1 MSSGEPERKSFSEKR
16 IKGVASSPG
25 LTLGTAY
32 VINIQSYNK
41 HFTTPKKIDKKTE
54 LERYERAKIQA
65 LEEIELSISLV
76 EKNQEYEHNV
86 ISILET
92 YRMIL
97 MDSSLNATI
106 TEKIGNNFLAENA
119 IIDVFVENKKVFQKA
134 KDRVLRER
142 TADLDHIQ
150 NQLISFLQEQIS
162 IDNLPEKAIV
172 IASAISPTDIM
183 QLAEAG
189 VSAILTE
196 VGGIASHTS
205 ILARSMGLPSVIGLK
220 GLLKTIKSGSK
231 VLVDGYSGIVYVN
244 PKQETITKFSEQQK
258 KETTYKVKL
267 QKIAKLPALTKD
279 LHKVKVKAN
288 INTLEDV
295 DEAMMAGAEGIGL
308 VRSESLV
315 IALNRYPTEEEQYK
329 WYLEISER
337 AYPKS
342 VTIRAFDVG
351 FDKFTKGIVYQQPNP
366 ALGIRGIRFL
376 QRNEHL
382 FKTQIRAILRASCH
396 RNIKLLIPMVCRID
410 EVLYSLKIIDQAKH
424 SLRKDNLE
432 FDTYTPIGIMV
443 ETPSAAL
450 IADKLSQYVDFIS
463 IGTNDLTQY
472 TLAADRNNDLV
483 SDIFDYFDPSVL
495 QLIKLTINGAKIN
508 SIPVSICGEFAGH
521 SAATELLVGL
531 GVDELSVSSQN
542 VLELKKRIRKLTLH
556 NSETLAKE
564 VLNCLTAKEVR
575 KKISVIKRSSKK

>member
-1 MSSGEPERKSFSEKR
+1 MSSGDPERKSVSEKR

-25 LTLGTAY
+25 LNLGSAF
-32 VINIQSYNK
+32 VINLRSYNK
-41 HFTTPKKIDKKTE
+41 HFTTPKKIDKKNE
-54 LERYERAKIQA
+54 LDRYERAKIQA
-65 LEEIELSISLV
+65 LNEIELSITLV

-97 MDSSLNATI
+97 LDSSLNATI
-106 TEKIGNNFLAENA
+106 NEKINGNFLAENA
-119 IIDVFVENKKVFQKA
+119 IIDVFEENKKVFQQA

-162 IDNLPEKAIV
+162 IENIPENAVV
-172 IASAISPTDIM
+172 IASAISPTEVM
-183 QLAEAG
+183 LLSEAG

-205 ILARSMGLPSVIGLK
+205 ILARSLRIPSVIGLK
-220 GLLKTIKSGSK
+220 GLLKSIKSGAQ
-231 VLVDGYSGIVYVN
+231 VLVDGYSGIVYVH
-244 PKQETITKFSEQQK
+244 PKAETITKFSEQQK
-258 KETTYKVKL
+258 KETSYKIKL

-376 QRNEHL
+376 QRNEHI

-396 RNIKLLIPMVCRID
+396 RNIKLLIPMVSRIE

-432 FDTYTPIGIMV
+432 FDPYTPIGIMI

-521 SAATELLVGL
+521 SAATELLVGM
-531 GVDELSVSSQN
+531 GVDELSVTSQN
-542 VLELKKRIRKLTLH
+542 VLELKRRIRRITLI

-564 VLNCLTAKEVR
+564 VLQSLSAKEVR

>member
-54 LERYERAKIQA
+54 LERYERAKVQA
-65 LEEIELSISLV
+65 LEEIDLSISLV

-106 TEKIGNNFLAENA
+106 TEKINNNFLAENA

-162 IDNLPEKAIV
+162 IDNLPENAIV
-172 IASAISPTDIM
+172 VASAVSPTDVM

-220 GLLKTIKSGSK
+220 GLLKSIKSGAK
-231 VLVDGYSGIVYVN
+231 ILVDGYSGIVYVN
-244 PKQETITKFSEQQK
+244 PKQETIAKFNEQQK
-258 KETTYKVKL
+258 KETTYKQKL
-267 QKIAKLPALTKD
+267 QRIAKLPALTKD

-410 EVLYSLKIIDQAKH
+410 EVLYALKIIDQAKH

-564 VLNCLTAKEVR
+564 VLHCLSAKEVR

>member
-1 MSSGEPERKSFSEKR
+1 MSSGDPDRKTVSEKR

-25 LTLGTAY
+25 LTLGNAY
-32 VINIQSYNK
+32 VVSQNSYNK
-41 HFTTPKKIDKKTE
+41 HFATPKKIDKKLE
-54 LERYERAKIQA
+54 LERFEFAKLKA

-92 YRMIL
+92 YKMIL
-97 MDSSLNATI
+97 LDSSMNSTI
-106 TEKIGNNFLAENA
+106 IEKINLNVLAENA
-119 IIDVFVENKKVFQKA
+119 ILEVFTDSKKVFLRA

-142 TADLDHIQ
+142 TADLEHIQ
-150 NQLISFLQEQIS
+150 NQLISFLQAQFS
-162 IDNLPEKAIV
+162 VDNIPKNAV
-172 IASAISPTDIM
+172 IITNSISPTDVM
-183 QLAEAG
+183 QLTEAG
-189 VSAILTE
+189 VSALLTE

-205 ILARSMGLPSVIGLK
+205 ILARSLSIPSVIALK
-220 GLLKTIKSGSK
+220 GLIKTIKTGSQ

-244 PKQETITKFSEQQK
+244 PKPETIAKFSEQQK
-258 KETTYKVKL
+258 KEASYKTRL
-267 QKIAKLPALTKD
+267 QKIAILPALTKD
-279 LHKVKVKAN
+279 LHKIRVNAN

-315 IALNRYPTEEEQYK
+315 LALNRYPTEEEQYK

-337 AYPKS
+337 AYPKP

-351 FDKFTKGIVYQQPNP
+351 FDKFTKGIAYQQPNP

-376 QRNEHL
+376 QRNEQI

-396 RNIKLLIPMVCRID
+396 RNIKLLIPMISRLE
-410 EVLYSLKIIDQAKH
+410 EVLYALKIIDQAKH

-432 FDTYTPIGIMV
+432 FDAFTPIGIMV
-443 ETPSAAL
+443 ETPAAAL

-495 QLIKLTINGAKIN
+495 QLIKLTINGAKAN
-508 SIPVSICGEFAGH
+508 NIPVGICGEFAGH

-531 GVDELSVSSQN
+531 GIEELSVTSQS
-542 VLELKKRIRKLTLH
+542 VLELKRRIRKITLY
-556 NSETLAKE
+556 NSESLAKE
-564 VLNCLTAKEVR
+564 VLNCLSAKEVR
-575 KKISVIKRSSKK
+575 KKISVIKHSSKK

>member
-1 MSSGEPERKSFSEKR
+1 MSSGDPERKSVSEKR

-25 LTLGTAY
+25 LNLGTAF
-32 VINIQSYNK
+32 VINLRSYNK
-41 HFTTPKKIDKKTE
+41 HFTTPKKIDKKNE
-54 LERYERAKIQA
+54 LDRYERAKIQA
-65 LEEIELSISLV
+65 LNEIELSITLV

-97 MDSSLNATI
+97 LDSSLNATI
-106 TEKIGNNFLAENA
+106 NEKINANFLAENA
-119 IIDVFVENKKVFQKA
+119 IIDVFEENKKVFQQA

-162 IDNLPEKAIV
+162 IENIPENAVV
-172 IASAISPTDIM
+172 IASAISPTEVM
-183 QLAEAG
+183 LLSEAS

-205 ILARSMGLPSVIGLK
+205 ILARSLRIPSVIGLK
-220 GLLKTIKSGSK
+220 GLLKSIKSGAQ

-244 PKQETITKFSEQQK
+244 PKTETITKFSEQQK
-258 KETTYKVKL
+258 KETSYKIKL

-376 QRNEHL
+376 QRNEHI

-396 RNIKLLIPMVCRID
+396 RNIKLLIPMVSRIE

-432 FDTYTPIGIMV
+432 FDPYTPIGIMI

-521 SAATELLVGL
+521 SAATELLVGM
-531 GVDELSVSSQN
+531 GVDELSVTSQN
-542 VLELKKRIRKLTLH
+542 VLELKRRIRRITLI

-564 VLNCLTAKEVR
+564 VLQSLSAKEVR

>member
-32 VINIQSYNK
+32 VVNIQSYNK
-41 HFTTPKKIDKKTE
+41 HFTTPKKIDKKIE

-106 TEKIGNNFLAENA
+106 TEKISQNFLAENA
-119 IIDVFVENKKVFQKA
+119 IIDVFVENKKIFQKA

-162 IDNLPEKAIV
+162 IDNLPENAIV
-172 IASAISPTDIM
+172 VASAVSPTDIM

-220 GLLKTIKSGSK
+220 GLLKTIKSGSTI
-231 VLVDGYSGIVYVN
+231 LVDGYSGIVYVN
-244 PKQETITKFSEQQK
+244 PKPETVAKFTEQQK
-258 KETTYKVKL
+258 KETTYKLKL

-396 RNIKLLIPMVCRID
+396 RNIKLLIPMVSRID
-410 EVLYSLKIIDQAKH
+410 EVLYALKIIDQAKH

-531 GVDELSVSSQN
+531 GVDELSVTSQN
-542 VLELKKRIRKLTLH
+542 VLELKKRIRKLTLQ

-564 VLNCLTAKEVR
+564 VLHCLSAKEVR

>member
-1 MSSGEPERKSFSEKR
+1 MSSGDPERKSVSEKR

-25 LTLGTAY
+25 LNLGTAF
-32 VINIQSYNK
+32 VINLRSYNK
-41 HFTTPKKIDKKTE
+41 HFTTPKKIDKKNE
-54 LERYERAKIQA
+54 LDRYERAKIQA
-65 LEEIELSISLV
+65 LNEIELSITLV

-97 MDSSLNATI
+97 LDSSLNATI
-106 TEKIGNNFLAENA
+106 NEKINGNFLAENA
-119 IIDVFVENKKVFQKA
+119 IIDVFEENKKVFQQA

-162 IDNLPEKAIV
+162 IENIPENAVV
-172 IASAISPTDIM
+172 IASAISPTEVM
-183 QLAEAG
+183 LLSEAG

-205 ILARSMGLPSVIGLK
+205 ILARSLRIPSVIGLK
-220 GLLKTIKSGSK
+220 GLLKSIKSGAQ
-231 VLVDGYSGIVYVN
+231 VLVDGYSGIVYVH
-244 PKQETITKFSEQQK
+244 PKAETITKFSEQQK
-258 KETTYKVKL
+258 KETSYKIKL

-376 QRNEHL
+376 QRNEHI

-396 RNIKLLIPMVCRID
+396 RNIKLLIPMVSRIE

-432 FDTYTPIGIMV
+432 FDPYTPIGIMI

-521 SAATELLVGL
+521 SAATELLVGM
-531 GVDELSVSSQN
+531 GVDELSVTSQN
-542 VLELKKRIRKLTLH
+542 VLELKRRIRRITLI

-564 VLNCLTAKEVR
+564 VLQSLSAKEVR